1 MNIFGDKK
9 VWRNCKA
16 KADILESNIH
26 YCADCYALTI
36 WNKPLVLVGQE
47 LDRKEGLTLK
57 VVAP

>member
-9 VWRNCKA
+9 VCRICKA